1 MEIPM
6 TESEVKKLMATFG
19 AAFRAGDADAAAACL
34 ADDFT
39 WQLPA
44 GNGDPR
50 GQVLQGLDATLRYL
64 RDRFAEQQDGGDGV
78 AFSDGRMEVF
88 GDMVILRYRVR
99 GTAEGGQPVDAM
111 GLDVFR
117 VANGRIL
124 SKDAYWKQVTW
135 PVSSH

>member
-1 MEIPM
+1 M
-6 TESEVKKLMATFG
+6 TESEVRTLMAKFG

-50 GQVLQGLDATLRYL
+50 GQVLQGRDAALRYL
-64 RDRFAEQQDGGDGV
+64 RERFAEQQRGGNGV
-78 AFSDGRMEVF
+78 VFSDSRMEVF

-99 GTAEGGQPVDAM
+99 GMAEGGLPVDAM

-117 VANGRIL
+117 VANGRLL

-135 PVSSH
+135 PISSQ